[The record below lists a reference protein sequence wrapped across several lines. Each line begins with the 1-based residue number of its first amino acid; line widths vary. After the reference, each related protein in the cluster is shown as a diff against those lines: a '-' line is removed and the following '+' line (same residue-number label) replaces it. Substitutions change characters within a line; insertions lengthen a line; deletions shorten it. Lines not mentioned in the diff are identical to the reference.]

1 VAPRAREARA
11 ESREDLGPRAIS
23 AKMLAVLRKVDAA
36 REAYLAGLREN
47 ARQDAENEKKR
58 RAAGRRP
65 AWTPAKNRRTAT

>member
-1 VAPRAREARA
+1 
-11 ESREDLGPRAIS
+11 
-23 AKMLAVLRKVDAA
+23 MLAVLRKVDAA